1 MSFREVELTADKVVL
16 PVGIEV
22 PWGEWRQARE
32 TDVLFTTGIEECIAV
47 ATYDPLRRIGHIAHI
62 LARKHLQDE
71 LLPDFVES
79 LANSCE
85 GETNRLSICIAGGR
99 ADEDSIQLFQGAM
112 IRRQGVIDTLRLLGV
127 QEPWHIVWDEEY
139 IKSNLELDCATGDF
153 TVTRVRRVRPLPTQ
167 TPPEA
172 KQ

>member
-22 PWGEWRQARE
+22 PWGEWRQSSAFN
-32 TDVLFTTGIEECIAV
+32 TLYTTGIEECIAV
-47 ATYDPLRRIGHIAHI
+47 AVYDPLRCIGHMAHI

-79 LANSCE
+79 IANSCD

-99 ADEDSIQLFQGAM
+99 ADEDSIQLFHSAM
-112 IRRQGVIDTLRLLGV
+112 IRRKAVLDTFTELGIPK
-127 QEPWHIVWDEEY
+127 PWHIAWDEEY
-139 IKSNLELDCATGDF
+139 IKSNLDLDCSSGINTL
-153 TVTRVRRVRPLPTQ
+153 TRVYPARRWPAQ
-167 TPPEA
+167 TTPETTG
-172 KQ
+172 